1 MMNQKALQKKLQEL
15 GIPTNGRKELLI
27 RRHTEWMH
35 LWNANCDA
43 LDNRKPKGQLLKE
56 LDVWER
62 TQGGNASTT
71 EPKVMR
77 KDYDGQAHATA
88 HKTQFDDLIASAKR
102 KREAAKQEKE
112 AGKNGEKNGED
123 VRTDETA
130 PQSTVPQSE
139 RQPVDASHAYDG
151 NETALASIREKVEQA
166 NQVNTQLE
174 PAPAPT
180 TFSSERQTRP
190 ASQECQGM
198 PNPFGAPSR
207 KMPMFALP
215 EDPIVDIEQSTIGQ

>member
-43 LDNRKPKGQLLKE
+43 LDNRKPKGQLLRE

-62 TQGGNASTT
+62 TQGGNANTA

-112 AGKNGEKNGED
+112 AGENGEKKGDD
-123 VRTDETA
+123 VHMDETA
-130 PQSTVPQSE
+130 PQSIALQSAP
-139 RQPVDASHAYDG
+139 QPVDASHAYDG

-166 NQVNTQLE
+166 NRVDTQPPL
-174 PAPAPT
+174 APT
-180 TFSSERQTRP
+180 TVPSERQMRS
-190 ASQECQGM
+190 ASQEYQGI
-198 PNPFGAPSR
+198 PNPLGVPSR

-215 EDPIVDIEQSTIGQ
+215 EDPIVDIEQSTTGH

>member
-43 LDNRKPKGQLLKE
+43 LDNRKPKAQLLKE

-62 TQGGNASTT
+62 TQGGNASTA
-71 EPKVMR
+71 EPKIMR
-77 KDYDGQAHATA
+77 KDYDGQAHANA
-88 HKTQFDDLIASAKR
+88 HKNQFDDLIAIAKM

-112 AGKNGEKNGED
+112 ANKDSEKDGED
-123 VRTDETA
+123 VQVEEPASR
-130 PQSTVPQSE
+130 PI
-139 RQPVDASHAYDG
+139 DASHAYDG

-166 NQVNTQLE
+166 NRVETKLT
-174 PAPAPT
+174 PPPT
-180 TFSSERQTRP
+180 TVLSDRQLRS
-190 ASQECQGM
+190 ASQEFQGM

-207 KMPMFALP
+207 RVPMFALP
-215 EDPIVDIEQSTIGQ
+215 EDPIVDVEQSTAAQ